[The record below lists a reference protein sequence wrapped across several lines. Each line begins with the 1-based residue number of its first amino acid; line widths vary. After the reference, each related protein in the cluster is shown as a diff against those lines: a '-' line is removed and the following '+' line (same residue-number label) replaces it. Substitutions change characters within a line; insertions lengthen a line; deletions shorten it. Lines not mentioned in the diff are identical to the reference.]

1 MNLLSVFRVLA
12 WVIAFVGSFMLI
24 PLFIALACGE
34 MVPFM
39 SFLIS
44 LLLVAVFVTC
54 TLLLTRKQKGL
65 AIGAKESLLIVT
77 LSWIVMT
84 AFGALPLYFTSTM
97 PTYTQCYYEIM
108 SGFTTTG
115 ATAIDN
121 VEILPRSVVFWRSL
135 TNWLGGLGVIVIFV
149 GILPLFGVKGF
160 ALVGAEST
168 GPTKSKLT
176 PTIQRSS
183 LVLLGIYAGLSL
195 MEIIFLRIGG
205 LSIFDCVCVTCG
217 TMANAGYTVKNSSI
231 AGYNSPYVEWVCIVF
246 MFIAGTNF
254 ALYYY
259 PLRGKPGKMLENGEL
274 RYYTGIT
281 LVLGF
286 LATVNIFLK
295 GMFSPLTALRHGFFQ
310 VISFLTTTGFT
321 STNYSVWPV
330 FAQMLLLLT
339 TFIGGCAGSAAGG
352 IKVSRVVILWKA
364 CKNSLKQRVHP
375 NVVTTVKL
383 GDEVFDSNTVVTV
396 GGFVCLYLM
405 NMLIGAVLLSL
416 SGQEFV
422 VCFSAAIQAIGN
434 IGIAFGGL
442 GTNFTFSVFPEWCFW
457 VMTWLMFVGRLELF
471 TVYAVLTP
479 TFWRR

>member
-1 MNLLSVFRVLA
+1 MNLLSVFRVMA
-12 WVIAFVGSFMLI
+12 WVLAFIGFFMLVPTVMAFVT
-24 PLFIALACGE
+24 GE
-34 MVPFM
+34 MVPLY
-39 SFLIS
+39 SFLVT
-44 LLLVAVFVTC
+44 LMLMTVFITC
-54 TLLLTRKQKGL
+54 TLILTKKQKGL
-65 AIGAKESLLIVT
+65 TIGSKESLLTVS
-77 LSWIVMT
+77 LCWLVMT
-84 AFGALPLYFTSTM
+84 AFGALPLYFSGTM

-115 ATAIDN
+115 ATAIN
-121 VEILPRSVVFWRSL
+121 NAEGLPRSIAFWRSL

-195 MEIIFLRIGG
+195 ME
-205 LSIFDCVCVTCG
+205 VTCLLLGRLSLFDSFCVMFG
-217 TMANAGYTVKNSSI
+217 TMANAGYTVKNASI
-231 AGYNSPYVEWVCIVF
+231 AGYGSAYVEWVCIVF

-259 PLRGKPGKMLENGEL
+259 PLRGKPGQMLRNGEL

-281 LVLGF
+281 FVLGV
-286 LATVNIFLK
+286 LATINIFAK
-295 GMFSPLTALRHGFFQ
+295 GLFSPLESVRHGFFQ
-310 VISFLTTTGFT
+310 VISFMTTTGFT
-321 STNYSVWPV
+321 STNYAVWPV

-339 TFIGGCAGSAAGG
+339 CFIGGCAGSAAGG
-352 IKVSRVVILWKA
+352 IKVSRVIILWKLA
-364 CKNSLKQRVHP
+364 MNGLKQRIHP
-375 NVVTTVKL
+375 NIVTTVKL
-383 GDEVFDSNTVVTV
+383 GDEVFDSNTALTV
-396 GGFVCLYLM
+396 GGFVCMYLA
-405 NMLIGAVLLSL
+405 NMLIGAVILSL
-416 SGQEFV
+416 SGQEFI
-422 VCFSAAIQAIGN
+422 VCFSASVQAIGN

-442 GTNFTFSVFPEWCFW
+442 GTEFTFSVFPEWAFW

-479 TFWRR
+479 VFWRH